1 MIEIGAF
8 YAQILKGVTEKGLTE
23 DEAISECRKNCI
35 KWADVRIQYLR
46 DEGAEV
52 IAERLR
58 RNGMGVISVHSGVV
72 TDVSSE
78 EAFLKSVEEGKADMD
93 LAKRAGSKYF
103 MIVPQKTKPFDESL
117 TDAFFRGARRLV
129 GELCEYGKKIGL
141 TATIENFSIRAM
153 PYSTIRDM
161 EWFFSNVD
169 GLRFTLDSGNFTL
182 AGCQEYIGARLF
194 FDKAV
199 YAHLKDFVET
209 DKETNAF
216 RDGIYYDRV
225 PMFDGM
231 VRNADIIK
239 YYVENG
245 FDGVFTVEYSGENA
259 FDTTILGAKRIAD
272 FVEKIKAGEVSV

>member
-8 YAQILKGVTEKGLTE
+8 YAQILKGVTEKGLTI
-23 DEAISECRKNCI
+23 DEAISECSKNGI
-35 KWADVRIQYLR
+35 KWADVGVKFLHE
-46 DEGAEV
+46 EGAEV
-52 IAERLR
+52 IADRLK
-58 RNGMGVISVHSGVV
+58 RNGMGIISVHSGVV

-78 EAFLKSVEEGKADMD
+78 EAFLASLESGKRDMD
-93 LAKRAGSKYF
+93 LAKQAGSKYF

-117 TDAFFRGARRLV
+117 TDAFFAGARRLV

-141 TATIENFSIRAM
+141 QVTVENFSKREM

-161 EWFFSNVD
+161 EWFFENID

-239 YYVENG
+239 YYVKNG
-245 FDGVFTVEYSGENA
+245 FDGVFTVEYSGDNV
-259 FDTTILGAKRIAD
+259 FDTTILGAKRIIELLEA
-272 FVEKIKAGEVSV
+272 IKAGKA